1 MTDTGTVYIPPA
13 RGNGR
18 RSGAFIPPLLIL
30 PFLIYNVVAFIS
42 GMDPSV
48 WNTQLFTI
56 PMVSGVPWSLTAGDL
71 MLVLGL
77 GCLFF
82 EMLKSTNSGR
92 SSIVEHMLSTVVFVI
107 FLVEFLLVGFCS
119 SSTFFLLMIMALL
132 DVVAGFSI
140 SITAAGRDVTMA

>member
-1 MTDTGTVYIPPA
+1 MSETGTVFIPPEQ
-13 RGNGR
+13 RNSR
-18 RSGAFIPPLLIL
+18 RSGVFIPPLLLI
-30 PFLIYNVVAFIS
+30 PFLIYNAVALFT
-42 GMDPSV
+42 GMNPAV
-48 WNTQLFTI
+48 WSTQLFTV
-56 PMVSGVPWSLTAGDL
+56 PMVSGVQWSLTSGDL

-92 SSIVEHMLSTVVFVI
+92 SSIVEHMLSTAVFVVFLI
-107 FLVEFLLVGFCS
+107 EFLLVGFCA
-119 SSTFFLLMIMALL
+119 SSTFFILMMMALL